1 MGAKKFKDHHL
12 KIKLASKGRK
22 AGYSFFKL
30 LAPETY
36 AFCTK
41 YTESLAKTR
50 AELKKARQGT
60 VDIGTPAFNKL
71 PMKPLLKDMEKR
83 FKDG

>member
-12 KIKLASKGRK
+12 EIKLASKGRK

-30 LAPETY
+30 LEPETY

-41 YTESLAKTR
+41 HTELLAKKR
-50 AELKKARQGT
+50 AELKKASIGT
-60 VDIGTPAFNKL
+60 IDLGTPAFNRL
-71 PMKPLLKDMEKR
+71 GITPLLKDMEKR
-83 FKDG
+83 FK